1 MLTLEL
7 LTSKQMLQVS
17 DINNVPQQYFKLLT
31 KLGLRSFFMY
41 LVAIAWMY
49 VVLMMSVA
57 EAASPNGSLLGA
69 FTTLVFY
76 GALPLGIV
84 LYIMG
89 TPGRKRARRAQEAAQ
104 AQNAAASVQPDAS
117 GHAAPGVAGEGAEP
131 AADAPVRKES

>member
-1 MLTLEL
+1 
-7 LTSKQMLQVS
+7 
-17 DINNVPQQYFKLLT
+17 
-31 KLGLRSFFMY
+31 MY

-104 AQNAAASVQPDAS
+104 AQAAASSVKPDAS
-117 GHAAPGVAGEGAEP
+117 GHAAPGIAGEGAGP
-131 AADAPVRKES
+131 AADSPVRKEG

>member
-1 MLTLEL
+1 
-7 LTSKQMLQVS
+7 
-17 DINNVPQQYFKLLT
+17 
-31 KLGLRSFFMY
+31 MY

-57 EAASPNGSLLGA
+57 EAASPAGSLLGA
-69 FTTLVFY
+69 FTTFLFY

-117 GHAAPGVAGEGAEP
+117 GHAAPGVAGEGAGP